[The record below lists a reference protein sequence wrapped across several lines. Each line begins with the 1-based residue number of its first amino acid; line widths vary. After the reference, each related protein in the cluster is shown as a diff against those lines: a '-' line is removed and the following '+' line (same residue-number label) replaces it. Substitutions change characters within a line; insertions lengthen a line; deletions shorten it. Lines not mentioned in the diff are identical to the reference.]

1 MRDAPEIVRLRQA
14 DYQRMRWKNG
24 AGWTTEIAQAP
35 AGDGGFEWRVSIAE
49 VDADAAFSTFPGV
62 DRSLLVL
69 AGEGMAL
76 TFGDGASA
84 LLRPLA
90 EGLAF
95 PGEATVH
102 ARLLDGPTRDFNVMT
117 RRDLYTHT
125 LTLHRPGEP
134 LTLTRSPERSWLV
147 HVLDGAGLDMRAG
160 DSFLLPA
167 GPAATLTVADEAA
180 LVVVGLH
187 SREMRGP
194 QQRRGSSGSRA
205 G

>member
-1 MRDAPEIVRLRQA
+1 MHDAPEIVRLRQA

-35 AGDGGFEWRVSIAE
+35 ADDGGSGHFAWRVSIAE

-69 AGEGMAL
+69 AGEGMVL
-76 TFGDGASA
+76 TFGDGRSA
-84 LLRPLA
+84 LLRALA

-95 PGEATVH
+95 PGEASVH
-102 ARLLDGPTRDFNVMT
+102 ARLLGGPTRDFNVMT
-117 RRDLYTHT
+117 RRGLYTHT
-125 LTLHRPGEP
+125 LTLRRPREP
-134 LTLTRSPERSWLV
+134 LTLIRSPERSWLV
-147 HVLDGAGLDMRAG
+147 HVLDGTAADMGAG

-167 GPAATLTVADEAA
+167 GPAAKLVVAGEAT

-187 SREMRGP
+187 SLGMRGP
-194 QQRRGSSGSRA
+194 Q
-205 G
+205 